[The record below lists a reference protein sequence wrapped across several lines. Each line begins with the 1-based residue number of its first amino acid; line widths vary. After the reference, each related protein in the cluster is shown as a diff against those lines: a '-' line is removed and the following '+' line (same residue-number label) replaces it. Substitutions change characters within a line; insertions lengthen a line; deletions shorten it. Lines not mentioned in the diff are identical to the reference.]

1 MAFGNPISLTP
12 NVASKIVGVAATDG
26 QKTFT
31 VTGGYRINELG
42 VFRNGVRL
50 VQDKDYVA
58 SNGTT
63 VVLTNG
69 CTSGDTVEFDVFDN
83 FHISGAIN
91 SVGNQTLNGDLY
103 INGTLTGVSTVS
115 YATTCFDLFGTP
127 NITVGNLI
135 GAATTLSGAVKA
147 TDTTASSS
155 TSTGALVVSGGVGI
169 AKSAYIGGNLDVT
182 GAVSVGGT
190 LTYEDVTNV
199 DAIGVVTARLGVI
212 ATAGRGVQITAGG
225 LNVTAGVS
233 TFTPGISASDINASG
248 IVTATEF
255 SGYNQLVAG
264 VGATTTTIVKVIT
277 KTANHRYYG
286 QGSSSGYTFD
296 GVESPYVTLTPGR
309 SYTFNQA
316 DSSNNGHPLQ
326 FYYDR
331 DKTTGYTANVVREG
345 TPGSTGAATTITVTA
360 TTPQVLYYQCTA
372 HSLMGNAVNTN
383 TGVVDVTG
391 ISTFGGLLDANA
403 EVTAAGGVD
412 IAGGLKVGAASTLA
426 AVTATTGTF
435 SGNVDIA
442 DTIYHT
448 GDSNTK
454 IRFPSNDTITA
465 ATSGS
470 ERVRVDSSGDV
481 GINTDSPRGKLDVRG
496 SVTFGGGQLAEKFAT
511 SGTALN
517 SATSIDLD
525 EGMVHYR
532 SANLGAASVKP
543 DIISSVGINTALKI
557 GEAIAVTIITAVNS
571 TSNFVSSVAIDGRTT
586 GITTHWVGGD
596 TPSEGGSSGVDI
608 YSFNV
613 LKTASNTFTVVA
625 NHSKTS

>member
-12 NVASKIVGVAATDG
+12 NVASKIIGVAATDG

-63 VVLTNG
+63 AVLTNG
-69 CTSGDTVEFDVFDN
+69 CASGDTVEFDVFDSFN
-83 FHISGAIN
+83 ISGAIN
-91 SVGNQTLNGDLY
+91 SVGNQTLNGDLTVTK
-103 INGTLTGVSTVS
+103 IIGDGSELTGIANTGFIDSADLTVS
-115 YATTCFDLFGTP
+115 GISTFAGVTKVT
-127 NITVGNLI
+127 N
-135 GAATTLSGAVKA
+135 
-147 TDTTASSS
+147 TTASTSS
-155 TSTGALVVSGGVGI
+155 ATGALIVSGGVGI
-169 AKSAYIGGNLDVT
+169 AGSVHIGENL
-182 GAVSVGGT
+182 SVGGT
-190 LTYEDVTNV
+190 VTYEDVTNV

-212 ATAGRGVQITAGG
+212 ATAGRGVHITAGG

-255 SGYNQLVAG
+255 GGYNQLVAG

-286 QGSSSGYTFD
+286 QGSGSGYTFD

-372 HSLMGNAVNTN
+372 HGLMGNAVNTN

-391 ISTFGGLLDANA
+391 ISTFGGL
-403 EVTAAGGVD
+403 VD
-412 IAGGLKVGAASTLA
+412 INADMNVSAASTFTG
-426 AVTATTGTF
+426 AVTASSTLTVA
-435 SGNVDIA
+435 GNVDIA

-454 IRFPSNDTITA
+454 IRFPANDTITA

-470 ERVRVDSSGDV
+470 ERVRIDSSGNV
-481 GINTDSPRGKLDVRG
+481 GINTDSPRAKFDVRG

-525 EGMVHYR
+525 DGMVHYR
-532 SANLGAASVKP
+532 SANLGAANVKP

-557 GEAIAVTIITAVNS
+557 GEAISVTIITAVNS
-571 TSNFVSSVAIDGRTT
+571 TSNYVSSVAIDGRTT
-586 GITTHWVGGD
+586 GITTNWVGGD
-596 TPSEGGSSGVDI
+596 APSDGGGSNVDI
-608 YSFNV
+608 YAFNI
-613 LKTASNTFTVVA
+613 LKTADNTFLVVA
-625 NHSKTS
+625 NQTKCSS